1 MPRAL
6 LFLAPGFEEMEA
18 IITIDVLRRAE
29 VEVVTAALG
38 DVTTVTGSHD
48 IAIEADT
55 TLGELSPEN
64 ETFDA
69 VILPGG
75 MPGSVNLRDDVRVG
89 DWIARTGESGGIVAA
104 ICAAPLALA
113 HFGVLTGKNFS
124 SHPSTKEKL
133 LGVGGNYLE
142 ERVVVDGRLITS
154 RGPGT
159 AFEFALTLAEILV
172 NAEAAQT
179 LARTMLVKP

>member
-6 LFLAPGFEEMEA
+6 VFLAPGFEEMEA
-18 IITIDVLRRAE
+18 IIAIDVLRRAE

-55 TLGELSPEN
+55 TLSELSPASEH
-64 ETFDA
+64 FDA

-75 MPGSVNLRDDVRVG
+75 MPGSVNLRDDARVAA
-89 DWIARTGESGGIVAA
+89 WVAQTGAADGVVAA

-124 SHPSTKEKL
+124 SHPSIREKL
-133 LGVGGNYLE
+133 GEVTGNYLD
-142 ERVVVDGRLITS
+142 ERVVVDGRLVTS

-159 AFEFALTLAEILV
+159 AFEFALTLVEILV
-172 NAEAAQT
+172 NAETART
-179 LARTMLVKP
+179 LARSMLVKP